1 MANRKPVVPDADIR
15 ELRKDY
21 KALMK
26 AEPSPEHAA
35 ELAVFVRHAHEM
47 RQLNMAMHTG
57 RMCLDEDPDDPTLL
71 VDAYVVDRDEDEEA
85 LRDLLD
91 LADIGRYLDRDDI
104 RTMADERFDTLARDW
119 IRNAS
124 ETEQRHRL
132 RTLTSMKDRAYAD
145 ALRDADRF
153 A

>member
-26 AEPSPEHAA
+26 AEPSAEHAA
-35 ELAVFVRHAHEM
+35 ELAPFVRRAHEM

-57 RMCLDEDPDDPTLL
+57 QMCLDEDPSDPDLL
-71 VDAYVVDRDEDEEA
+71 VEAYLVDREEVEEG

-91 LADIGRYLDRDDI
+91 LTDIGRYLERDDVVSL
-104 RTMADERFDTLARDW
+104 ADDRFDTAAADW
-119 IRNAS
+119 IRTANEA
-124 ETEQRHRL
+124 EQRRRL
-132 RTLTSMKDRAYAD
+132 RTLTAMKDRAYAD
-145 ALRDADRF
+145 GLRDADRF
-153 A
+153 

>member
-26 AEPSPEHAA
+26 AEPSAEHAA
-35 ELAVFVRHAHEM
+35 DLAPFVRRAHEM

-57 RMCLDEDPDDPTLL
+57 QMCLDEDPSDPDLL
-71 VDAYVVDRDEDEEA
+71 VGAYLVDREDDEEG

-91 LADIGRYLDRDDI
+91 LVDIGRYLERDDVV
-104 RTMADERFDTLARDW
+104 TLADERFDAAAATWVRTAT
-119 IRNAS
+119 
-124 ETEQRHRL
+124 EGEQRHRL
-132 RTLTSMKDRAYAD
+132 RILTAMKDRAYAD
-145 ALRDADRF
+145 DLRDAERF
-153 A
+153 